1 MSLYQAKIAG
11 LGMYVPEK
19 VVTNYDLEKMMDT
32 SHDWIVERSG
42 IEERRWVVPGEQCNV
57 DLATPAAKQALDDAG
72 LSAEDIDC
80 IIYATLSPDYFF
92 PGDGVLLGRE
102 LGIPGIPAYD
112 IRQQCSGFVY
122 GLEMAK
128 ALVSS
133 GQYQNILL
141 VGSETHSPALDKSTQ
156 GRTVTVLFGDA
167 AGAAVITRSDDDA
180 HQILATEMHSD
191 GADAESLAMQYPS
204 FKTGT
209 FITHEDLDAG
219 RQYPNMDG
227 QKVFKAAVRSMPAV
241 INSLL
246 AKQGL
251 TVDDIDMLIPHQAN
265 LRINEMV
272 AKLLRIA
279 PEKVHNNIQ
288 KYGNTTA
295 ATIPMCMKE
304 ARDMGKIKPG
314 DLVCCVA
321 FGAGFTWGA
330 VLLRY

>member
-1 MSLYQAKIAG
+1 MSLYRAKIAG
-11 LGMYVPEK
+11 LGMYVPEQ
-19 VVTNYDLEKMMDT
+19 VVTNYDLEKMMET

-42 IEERRWVVPGEQCNV
+42 IEERRWVNAGEECNV
-57 DLATPAAKQALDDAG
+57 DLATQAAKRALDDAG
-72 LSAEDIDC
+72 ISVEDVDC
-80 IIYATLSPDYFF
+80 IIYATLSPDYYF

-102 LGIPGIPAYD
+102 LGIPGVPAYD
-112 IRQQCSGFVY
+112 IRQQCSGYVY
-122 GLEMAK
+122 GLEMAN
-128 ALVSS
+128 AFVAS
-133 GQYQNILL
+133 GQYKNILL
-141 VGSETHSPALDKSTQ
+141 VGSETHSPCLDKTTR
-156 GRTVTVLFGDA
+156 GRTITVLFGDA
-167 AGAAVITRSDDDA
+167 AGAAVISRSDDEQ
-180 HQILATEMHSD
+180 HQIIGTEMHSD
-191 GADAESLAMQYPS
+191 GTDAECLAMLYPS

-219 RQYPNMDG
+219 RQFPVMDG
-227 QKVFKAAVRSMPAV
+227 QKVFKAAVRSMPSV

-246 AKQGL
+246 EKHGL

-272 AKLLRIA
+272 AKMLRIA

-304 ARDMGKIKPG
+304 ARDLGKIKPG

-330 VLLRY
+330 VLLKY